1 MYSIDFYETS
11 TCYSDI
17 FEFLEELR
25 INSNISKDSRIQYK
39 QVARYI
45 QLLADNGT
53 NLPTEVAKYLG
64 DDIWE
69 LRPGVNRI
77 LFFYFDNG
85 TYVLLHH
92 FRKQTQ
98 KTPRREID
106 KAISEMN
113 DYISRKE
120 QES

>member
-53 NLPTEVAKYLG
+53 SFYIISASKLG
-64 DDIWE
+64 K
-69 LRPGVNRI
+69 
-77 LFFYFDNG
+77 
-85 TYVLLHH
+85 LHEEKSI
-92 FRKQTQ
+92 KQF
-98 KTPRREID
+98 PR
-106 KAISEMN
+106 
-113 DYISRKE
+113 
-120 QES
+120 